1 MGRSTWLARKRVS
14 GSTTARI
21 SMRIPNTVRIET
33 ERLVLRG
40 FTSSD
45 FDDYFALA
53 SDPDTFLFSER
64 GPLSSEEAWTRLLRH
79 VGHWGLLGYGLFA
92 VEERESGRFV
102 GEAGLEDFRRQLGAD
117 FDRVPEASWSVI
129 RWARGRG
136 YATEAAKAALNWLE
150 QEQTVDR
157 TVCLIHRD
165 NTASLNVARKLGYGV
180 YDGCVY
186 RGYPALL
193 HQRPAGGSSTRR
205 QEP

>member
-14 GSTTARI
+14 GPIAARI
-21 SMRIPNTVRIET
+21 SMRISNHVRIET
-33 ERLVLRG
+33 ERLVLRV

-45 FDDYFALA
+45 LDYYLALS
-53 SDPDTFLFSER
+53 SDADTFLFSER

-92 VEERESGRFV
+92 VEEKESGRFV
-102 GEAGLEDFRRQLGAD
+102 GEAGLGDFRRQLGAG
-117 FDRVPEASWSVI
+117 FDGVPEASWSMT

-150 QEQTVDR
+150 QEQAVDR

-165 NTASLNVARKLGYGV
+165 NKASLNVARKLGYGV
-180 YDGCVY
+180 YDECVY

-193 HQRPAGGSSTRR
+193 HQRHAGGSSARR